1 MNSSHLRMLRL
12 QSYPPLAHAGFI
24 LWLMTFPLGLLVEES
39 SPFSVLYFLLPHSL
53 TLLLLARC
61 VHKAWFPKF
70 ADLSIFLTISLTLL
84 FPYFREWTQPL
95 LIVTGFCG
103 AALLIRLGLLHSRA
117 ENPIFSA
124 ALGQS
129 MGIAA
134 LFLIPILQLPLPAKF
149 ILVALPL
156 ILFLNNRRELLSMPA
171 KATGTDTLLFRALP
185 IIFLFFMTSGLTHGL
200 LLPFYIHASLLPG
213 SELAFYVIGLL
224 IGYRLTL
231 ARIHL
236 PLTLAIVLTVF
247 AFGIWQSPDRLA
259 VDISM
264 YAMNMSKGFAD
275 IYLLALML
283 GQRNVAQSF
292 ALGTGIMLLGVSA
305 GIFLAHALEDEAW
318 AFVLVGNV
326 LVCAT
331 LLAFFLQGS
340 RRNVLAPTAH
350 RSNEIR
356 NGLLEDKIDLEESST
371 KTHDSSSAQ
380 STPLPT
386 SGPLA
391 SEAEIPSIP
400 TTSLPPLP
408 FLNTLSRQERCVLE
422 LVLSGAN
429 YKQAAKRLEIT
440 ESSVKTYMTRIYSK
454 ANVRNKAELL
464 RKYL

>member
-1 MNSSHLRMLRL
+1 
-12 QSYPPLAHAGFI
+12 
-24 LWLMTFPLGLLVEES
+24 
-39 SPFSVLYFLLPHSL
+39 
-53 TLLLLARC
+53 
-61 VHKAWFPKF
+61 
-70 ADLSIFLTISLTLL
+70 
-84 FPYFREWTQPL
+84 
-95 LIVTGFCG
+95 
-103 AALLIRLGLLHSRA
+103 
-117 ENPIFSA
+117 
-124 ALGQS
+124 